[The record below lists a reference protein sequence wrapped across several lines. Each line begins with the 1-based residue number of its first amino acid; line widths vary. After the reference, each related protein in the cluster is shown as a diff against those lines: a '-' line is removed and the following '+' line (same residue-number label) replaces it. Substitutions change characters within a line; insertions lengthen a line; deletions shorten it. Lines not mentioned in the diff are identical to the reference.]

1 MEKPLNT
8 KIRLSAANFAD
19 LLAVLRVEPLPRNVL
34 AWSAVREP
42 MELVAECKS
51 DTARGRIWR
60 TVESGKLLYEV
71 LFKGEP
77 MRTLRR
83 G

>member
-19 LLAVLRVEPLPRNVL
+19 LLAVLRVDALPRNVL

-42 MELVAECKS
+42 LELVAECKS
-51 DTARGRIWR
+51 DKARGRIWR
-60 TVESGKLLYEV
+60 AVESGKLLYEV

-77 MRTLRR
+77 MRTLDR